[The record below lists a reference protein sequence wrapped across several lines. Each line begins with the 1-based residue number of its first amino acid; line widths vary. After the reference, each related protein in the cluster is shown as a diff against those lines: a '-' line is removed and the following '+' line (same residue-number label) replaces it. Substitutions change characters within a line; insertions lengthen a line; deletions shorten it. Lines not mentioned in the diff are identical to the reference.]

1 MYINTKELYYVHTNW
16 RRDIKTEYFDN
27 KKIRQGYRRR
37 NKGSHRDSNPRPHMT
52 SNLLLSALPSE
63 LRSHVQN
70 FNGIQLT

>member
-37 NKGSHRDSNPRPHMT
+37 NKGSHRDSNP
-52 SNLLLSALPSE
+52 
-63 LRSHVQN
+63 
-70 FNGIQLT
+70 

>member
-1 MYINTKELYYVHTNW
+1 MYINTKKIVYIQIGEGN
-16 RRDIKTEYFDN
+16 IKTEYFDN

-70 FNGIQLT
+70 FNGIRLT